1 MITKKLLI
9 TARLSFYSI
18 AMTLFKKNYDSQKK
32 TLTHLHA
39 FRTNTQK
46 TDTMRPKCAQK
57 NTERECD

>member
-32 TLTHLHA
+32 
-39 FRTNTQK
+39 NTDASEDLNDSYK
-46 TDTMRPKCAQK
+46 TIVPLD
-57 NTERECD
+57 NTEPT